1 MIQFGLK
8 QEQTLKLAMTP
19 ELRQAIQMLQYS
31 SVELLSYLREQ
42 ANDNPVIDL
51 QETDLTIGIGS
62 EPSAAQKDW
71 KDYDDNRSGD
81 GYAHSST
88 TQAFD
93 LLAAMANPADTLY
106 EHLKRQLGLVRGLT
120 ESEYR
125 RALYLIGNL
134 DEKGYLEL
142 DMKSDARLSGASP
155 DEAEKMLALI
165 QRFDP
170 AGVAARSLEECLLLQ
185 LRRDGSG
192 EGPIFRVVERH
203 LGDLAANRLQKI
215 ADALGTGIQE
225 VQRIADSIRRL
236 NPRPG
241 ASFAGQERQSV
252 IADITV
258 EKIGGEYTVF
268 VNETGAP
275 RVSINAY
282 YNRLLRE
289 QPNRDEACQY
299 IHDRMAA
306 ASWLIKSLEQRRT
319 TLLRVSRAVVEM
331 QRDFFEH
338 GIHGL
343 KPLTQKEIAET
354 TGLHESTISRAV
366 GNKYMQ
372 TPRGLF
378 ELKYFFTSS
387 LASADGDAAS
397 SESVKLRIKV
407 MIDGEDKRKP
417 LSDQA
422 ITELLTQ
429 EGLELSRRTV
439 AKYREEMRILSSAK
453 RKRF

>member
-8 QEQTLKLAMTP
+8 QELAQKLAMTP
-19 ELRQAIQMLQYS
+19 ELRQAIQLLQYS
-31 SVELLSYLREQ
+31 SAELLTYLREQ

-51 QETDLTIGIGS
+51 QDSDLSNGA
-62 EPSAAQKDW
+62 EPPVSPKDW
-71 KDYDDNRSGD
+71 EDSEASRAGE
-81 GYAHSST
+81 GYASSSDM
-88 TQAFD
+88 QAFD
-93 LLAAMANPADTLY
+93 LLDSVANPGDTLY

-120 ESEYR
+120 DSEYR
-125 RALYLIGNL
+125 TALYLIGNL
-134 DEKGYLEL
+134 DERGYLEL
-142 DMKSDARLSGASP
+142 DMKSDARLSGASTQ
-155 DEAEKMLALI
+155 EAERMLALV

-185 LRRDGSG
+185 LQRDGM
-192 EGPIFRVVERH
+192 EAGPIALMVERH
-203 LGDLAANRLQKI
+203 LEDLAHNRLQKI

-225 VQRIADSIRRL
+225 VQRMADAIRGL

-241 ASFAGQERQSV
+241 APFAGQERQSV

-258 EKIGGEYTVF
+258 EKLSGEYTVF

-275 RVSINAY
+275 RVSINACY
-282 YNRLLRE
+282 HRLLKE
-289 QPNRDEACQY
+289 QQYRDDACQY
-299 IHDRMAA
+299 IQDRMTAA
-306 ASWLIKSLEQRRT
+306 AWLIKSLEQRRT

-331 QRDFFEH
+331 QRDFFEQ
-338 GIHGL
+338 GVQGL
-343 KPLTQKEIAET
+343 KPLTQKEIAER

-366 GNKYMQ
+366 GHKYMQ

-378 ELKYFFTSS
+378 ELKYFFTSA

-397 SESVKLRIKV
+397 SESVKLRIKSI
-407 MIDGEDKRKP
+407 IDGEDKRKP

-422 ITELLTQ
+422 ITELLAK

-439 AKYREEMRILSSAK
+439 AKYREDMRILSSAK
-453 RKRF
+453 RKRY